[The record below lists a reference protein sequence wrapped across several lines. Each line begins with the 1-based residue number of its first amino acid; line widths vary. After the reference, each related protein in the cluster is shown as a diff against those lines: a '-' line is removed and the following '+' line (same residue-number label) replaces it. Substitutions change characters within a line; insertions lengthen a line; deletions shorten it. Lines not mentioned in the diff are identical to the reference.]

1 MGLERVAEEQAETG
15 PHVETRETLP
25 STRILLP
32 EALVDT
38 GRGQGRLATHSGL
51 SSPSNCSLPP
61 QPPSEGC
68 PRDTRVPLP
77 PATQPQRPEKGAGRP
92 AEARRGVMTAPFA
105 TGQQPR
111 VSSTSTP
118 APPGSPHTD
127 RWKTCLTPEKGVT
140 PGGQSRDAP
149 GGRKAGS
156 GAGRD
161 PCPHSSSSE
170 HVQTMR
176 QVRRTP
182 RAVTGG
188 RGPPGSGRTS
198 GRVQPPR
205 RAGKPRPR
213 AHLDATLARQLHG
226 RVVVAT
232 AQQVLH
238 HHAVHALPLPHAGR
252 CRLVAAVLL
261 EVLDPAL
268 A

>member
-1 MGLERVAEEQAETG
+1 MGPERVAEEQAETG

-32 EALVDT
+32 EAPVDT

-61 QPPSEGC
+61 RPHSEGC

-92 AEARRGVMTAPFA
+92 AEARRGVVTAPFA

-118 APPGSPHTD
+118 APPGPPHTD

-149 GGRKAGS
+149 GGRRAGS

-182 RAVTGG
+182 EPSRVGG
-188 RGPPGSGRTS
+188 DLPAQDARVAEWSLHGGLGSRGPAPTS
-198 GRVQPPR
+198 MPLW
-205 RAGKPRPR
+205 RASF
-213 AHLDATLARQLHG
+213 T
-226 RVVVAT
+226 
-232 AQQVLH
+232 
-238 HHAVHALPLPHAGR
+238 
-252 CRLVAAVLL
+252 AVL
-261 EVLDPAL
+261 
-268 A
+268 